1 MSLQVSDSVG
11 GNQVRLGS
19 ADPDDTGIVFIYI
32 YFLSIILKQLTNLK
46 VNE

>member
-1 MSLQVSDSVG
+1 MSLQVGDSVG

-32 YFLSIILKQLTNLK
+32 FLSIILKQLTNLK